1 MTGHWEFT
9 FGEDQFLNNLSK
21 FNGEF
26 VANNVF
32 LNDEAIFND
41 IKAYNDENHYQKPY
55 TIRQV
60 NGRNIAIIGQAFPYT
75 PIANP
80 SRLVPNL
87 TFGIREQE
95 LQITIDK
102 VKDKYKPDLIVVLSH
117 NGIDVDKKLASR
129 VSGIDIILG
138 GHTHDAVPKAIEVK
152 NKSGVTL
159 VANSGCNGKFIS
171 VMDIKFTGKS
181 YIYKYK
187 LMPILSNEIKPSIEM
202 KKFIARI
209 SEPYQSQLDETVGYA
224 SETLYR
230 RSNFNGTFDD
240 LLCDSMNNVLDTQ
253 LSLSPGFRWGATLL
267 PNQRITMND
276 IYNHTAIT
284 YPNTYTREMN
294 GETIK
299 NILEDVADN
308 IFNEDPY
315 LQQGGDMVR
324 TRGIKYS
331 INPRKTINNR
341 ISNLRLNNDI
351 AIKPNKLYRVSGW
364 ASVNN
369 IEKGR
374 PIWNIVTDYLKSIE
388 QYKVDNTKKI
398 DVIGQKDNMGIDI

>member
-1 MTGHWEFT
+1 MVQASNILGVDVMTGHWEFT

-253 LSLSPGFRWGATLL
+253 LSLSPGFRWG
-267 PNQRITMND
+267 QH
-276 IYNHTAIT
+276 YCQ
-284 YPNTYTREMN
+284 
-294 GETIK
+294 IK
-299 NILEDVADN
+299 E
-308 IFNEDPY
+308 
-315 LQQGGDMVR
+315 LQ
-324 TRGIKYS
+324 
-331 INPRKTINNR
+331 
-341 ISNLRLNNDI
+341 
-351 AIKPNKLYRVSGW
+351 
-364 ASVNN
+364 
-369 IEKGR
+369 
-374 PIWNIVTDYLKSIE
+374 
-388 QYKVDNTKKI
+388 
-398 DVIGQKDNMGIDI
+398 